1 MNIMK
6 QLRAE
11 IEAYLKATGMPPT
24 NLGIEVDG
32 DRSLVSRIRAGRPV
46 TMAKA
51 ERIMNY
57 IRKHPAP
64 KQRRPRRRMP
74 SALSIVA

>member
-1 MNIMK
+1 MK

-11 IEAYLKATGMPPT
+11 IEAFLAAHDMAPT
-24 NLGIEVDG
+24 RFGVEVDR
-32 DRSLVSRIRAGRPV
+32 DRHMVRRIRAGRPV

-64 KQRRPRRRMP
+64 RSKRRRRVA
-74 SALSIVA
+74 SAFGLVA